1 MNQASHSASDI
12 TEASSNSE
20 VRILKIASCP
30 SLSGR
35 STLIYHVCC
44 KRFVAEG
51 EASSIQ
57 VRVFANSGGGFF
69 SNEWVELSA
78 IQQALDK
85 VPDGIAVT
93 AHVLSP
99 LFRGRSVNT
108 QAFLLSLVKHEGL
121 VSSEKDSKGRYARA
135 DASNFLAEVEALI
148 ASDVDLQVE
157 EKVAKLD
164 ATKHSAP
171 NPPPA
176 KSSSKKSPKKTSGL
190 TKTATSHA

>member
-1 MNQASHSASDI
+1 MNQSTSAAF
-12 TEASSNSE
+12 EAPSIPAI
-20 VRILKIASCP
+20 RILKIASCP

-35 STLIYHVCC
+35 STLTFHVGCT
-44 KRFVAEG
+44 RVVTEG
-51 EASSIQ
+51 EAPAIYI
-57 VRVFANSGGGFF
+57 RVFSNSGGGFF
-69 SNEWVELSA
+69 SNEWFELSA

-135 DASNFLAEVEALI
+135 DASIFLAEVETLI
-148 ASDVDLQVE
+148 ATDVDLQVE
-157 EKVAKLD
+157 EKVAKINV
-164 ATKHSAP
+164 AKHAP
-171 NPPPA
+171 NPPPD
-176 KSSSKKSPKKTSGL
+176 KPSSKKAGKNGGKGRTR
-190 TKTATSHA
+190 